1 MRCQKVGIDHVQEP
15 FTSGILS
22 IFCAP
27 IDLDP
32 LDRRLKISNKTFWSY
47 LENDYGER

>member
-15 FTSGILS
+15 LTSGILS
-22 IFCAP
+22 ILCAP

-32 LDRRLKISNKTFWSY
+32 LDSRLKILNKSPG
-47 LENDYGER
+47 LI